1 MLRANDIEKI
11 PVINDLN
18 AKQMENFC
26 HNLLSD
32 IACKSKMWDRFLTYD
47 MLHMICYISYN
58 ISVCYSNRANVV
70 LLECL
75 HLAMCSVC
83 CEGDLSACPVCRT
96 EIKNNAVRV
105 FLP

>member
-1 MLRANDIEKI
+1 
-11 PVINDLN
+11 
-18 AKQMENFC
+18 MENLC

-32 IACKSKMWDRFLTYD
+32 IACKSKYFLNKKRQRQNK
-47 MLHMICYISYN
+47 IN
-58 ISVCYSNRANVV
+58 IINIQVCYSNRANVV

-83 CEGDLSACPVCRT
+83 CEGDISACPVCRT
-96 EIKNNAVRV
+96 DIKNNAVRV